1 MTKLIGPS
9 ARKQLRRR
17 YRETW
22 GRDWPENDEYLT
34 VLWNET
40 KRPGAAWAT
49 KSSSRAANPSATG
62 CARRW
67 GAFVWEH

>member
-1 MTKLIGPS
+1 MQTKLIGAS

-22 GRDWPENDEYLT
+22 GRDWPENDKYLT

-40 KRPGAAWAT
+40 KRPGASWSDRYEETLVAMRESHEFTA
-49 KSSSRAANPSATG
+49 
-62 CARRW
+62 
-67 GAFVWEH
+67 

>member
-40 KRPGAAWAT
+40 KRPGAAWADRYDET
-49 KSSSRAANPSATG
+49 LIAMRESHE
-62 CARRW
+62 
-67 GAFVWEH
+67 FVG